1 MVDTTISSAARAYGE
16 ALQRAAGSVS
26 DDDTAPAGKTKGGPA
41 FADFVRVA
49 VSEPIAA
56 VHKSEQMTAA
66 AAAGKADLA
75 EVAMA
80 VTNAEMAI
88 ETVTA
93 VRDRVVN
100 AYQEIMRM
108 PI

>member
-1 MVDTTISSAARAYGE
+1 MDSTISSAARAYGE
-16 ALQRAAGSVS
+16 ALQRAASAVN
-26 DDDTAPAGKTKGGPA
+26 DDDSAAVGKSKGPA

-56 VHKSEQMTAA
+56 VQKSEQMTAA

-93 VRDRVVN
+93 VRDRVVS

>member
-1 MVDTTISSAARAYGE
+1 MDSTISAAARAYTA
-16 ALQRAAGSVS
+16 ALQRAAGAVS
-26 DDDTAPAGKTKGGPA
+26 DSEPAVDEKPKGA
-41 FADFVRVA
+41 TFADFVRVA

-56 VHKSEQMTAA
+56 VRHGEQMTAA

-93 VRDRVVN
+93 VRDRVVS
-100 AYQEIMRM
+100 AYQEILRM

>member
-1 MVDTTISSAARAYGE
+1 MDTTISSAARAYGE
-16 ALQRAAGSVS
+16 ALQRAAGATASE
-26 DDDTAPAGKTKGGPA
+26 DDAPAGKAKGA
-41 FADFVRVA
+41 SFADFVRVA

-56 VHKSEQMTAA
+56 VHKGEQMTAA

-93 VRDRVVN
+93 VRDRVVS

>member
-1 MVDTTISSAARAYGE
+1 MADISISSAARAYGE
-16 ALQRAAGSVS
+16 ALQRAAGAVS
-26 DDDTAPAGKTKGGPA
+26 DDDTAPAGKAKGPA

-56 VHKSEQMTAA
+56 VHKGEQMTAA
-66 AAAGKADLA
+66 AATGKADLA

-93 VRDRVVN
+93 VRDRVVS

>member
-1 MVDTTISSAARAYGE
+1 MDMKVSSAARAYSE
-16 ALQRAAGSVS
+16 ALQRAAGAVG
-26 DDDTAPAGKTKGGPA
+26 DDDAAPVGKSKGA
-41 FADFVRVA
+41 SFADFVRVA
-49 VSEPIAA
+49 VSEPVAA

-66 AAAGKADLA
+66 AAAGKADMA
-75 EVAMA
+75 EVVMA

-93 VRDRVVN
+93 VRDRVVS
-100 AYQEIMRM
+100 AYQEILRM